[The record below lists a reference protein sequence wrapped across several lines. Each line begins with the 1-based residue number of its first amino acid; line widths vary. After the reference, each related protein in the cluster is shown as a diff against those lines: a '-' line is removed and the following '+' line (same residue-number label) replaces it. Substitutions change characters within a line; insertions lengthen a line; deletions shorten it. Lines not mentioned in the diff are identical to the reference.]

1 MQNPFKKMGPAT
13 LVAAAFIGPGTVTAC
28 MKAGAGFGMSLLWA
42 LLLSG
47 GMTILLQET
56 AARIGLITQEGLA
69 SVMRNAIEKKWLKI
83 LLSWGILAAILGGN
97 TAYEAGNINGAILG
111 LEALFGPD
119 SLVIYPF
126 VIGGLA
132 AILLGFGSYKT
143 LEKFLI
149 GLVVLLSG
157 SFLITAILVGPSMV
171 ALIKGVVLVQFPK
184 DSLFTIMALIGTT
197 VVPYNLFLHAAL
209 VKEKWQQPSD
219 LSALRTDTK
228 IAVSIGV
235 LVSMAI
241 VITAT
246 ALPKDSLKSVLDLA
260 EGLAPLYGSF
270 AKIAIGIGL
279 LSAGIT
285 SAVTAPLAAAYVVN
299 NCFDLGLKATHWGF
313 KAISLVILAL
323 GMCSLLLNY
332 TPISVIVFAQIA
344 NGIILPVLV
353 GLLFWLGNNQKMLG
367 KHTNSKTKNILFG
380 IIFIISVGLSIKTL
394 VSVL

>member
-1 MQNPFKKMGPAT
+1 MGPAT

-28 MKAGAGFGMSLLWA
+28 MKAGAGFGTSLLWA

-47 GMTILLQET
+47 GMTVLLQET
-56 AARIGLITQEGLA
+56 AARIGLISQEGLA
-69 SVMRNAIEKKWLKI
+69 SVMRNAIEKKWPKT

-111 LEALFGPD
+111 LEALFGSD
-119 SLVIYPF
+119 SLMVYPF
-126 VIGGLA
+126 VVGGLA
-132 AILLGFGSYKT
+132 ATLLGFGSYKV
-143 LEKFLI
+143 LEKLLI
-149 GLVVLLSG
+149 GLVLLLSA
-157 SFLITAILVGPSMV
+157 SFLITAVLVGPSLVELM
-171 ALIKGVVLVQFPK
+171 KGVAWIQFPK

-209 VKEKWQQPSD
+209 VKEKWQHPSD
-219 LSALRTDTK
+219 LKALRTDTK

-246 ALPKDSLKSVLDLA
+246 ALPKESLKSVLDLA

-270 AKIAIGIGL
+270 AKMAIGIGL

-299 NCFDLGLKATHWGF
+299 SCFDLGLKASHWSF
-313 KAISLVILAL
+313 KAISLGVLSL
-323 GMCSLLLNY
+323 GICSLLLNY
-332 TPISVIVFAQIA
+332 TPISVIIFAQIA

-353 GLLFWLGNNQKMLG
+353 GLLFWLGNNQAVLG
-367 KHTNSKTKNILFG
+367 THTNSKTKNILFG
-380 IIFIISVGLSIKTL
+380 IIFIISLGLSIKTL
-394 VSVL
+394 VSVF

>member
-1 MQNPFKKMGPAT
+1 
-13 LVAAAFIGPGTVTAC
+13 
-28 MKAGAGFGMSLLWA
+28 
-42 LLLSG
+42 
-47 GMTILLQET
+47 
-56 AARIGLITQEGLA
+56 
-69 SVMRNAIEKKWLKI
+69 MRNAIEKKWLKT
-83 LLSWGILAAILGGN
+83 LLSWGILTAILGGN

-111 LEALFGPD
+111 LEALFGSD
-119 SLVIYPF
+119 SLMVYPF
-126 VIGGLA
+126 VVGGLA
-132 AILLGFGSYKT
+132 ATLLGFGSYKT
-143 LEKFLI
+143 LEKLLI
-149 GLVVLLSG
+149 GLVILLST
-157 SFLITAILVGPSMV
+157 SFLITAVLVGPSIV
-171 ALIKGVVLVQFPK
+171 ELIKGVVWIQFPK

-219 LSALRTDTK
+219 LKALRTDTK

-299 NCFDLGLKATHWGF
+299 SCFDLGLKASHWAF
-313 KAISLVILAL
+313 KVISLGVLSL

-332 TPISVIVFAQIA
+332 TPISVIIFAQIA

-353 GLLFWLGNNQKMLG
+353 GLLFWLGNNQAVLG
-367 KHTNSKTKNILFG
+367 THTNSKTKNILFG
-380 IIFIISVGLSIKTL
+380 IIFIISLGLSIKTL
-394 VSVL
+394 VSVF

>member
-1 MQNPFKKMGPAT
+1 MGPAT

-28 MKAGAGFGMSLLWA
+28 MKAGAGFGTSLLWA

-47 GMTILLQET
+47 GMTVLLQET
-56 AARIGLITQEGLA
+56 AARIGLISQEGLA
-69 SVMRNAIEKKWLKI
+69 SVMRNAIEKKWPKT

-111 LEALFGPD
+111 LEALFGSD
-119 SLVIYPF
+119 SLMVYPF
-126 VIGGLA
+126 VVGGLA
-132 AILLGFGSYKT
+132 ATLLGFGSYKV
-143 LEKFLI
+143 LEKLLI
-149 GLVVLLSG
+149 GLVLLLSA
-157 SFLITAILVGPSMV
+157 SFLITAVLVGPSLVELM
-171 ALIKGVVLVQFPK
+171 KGVAWIQFPK

-209 VKEKWQQPSD
+209 VKEKWQHPSD
-219 LSALRTDTK
+219 LKALRTDTK

-260 EGLAPLYGSF
+260 EGLSPLYGSF
-270 AKIAIGIGL
+270 AKMAIGIGL
-279 LSAGIT
+279 FSAGIT

-299 NCFDLGLKATHWGF
+299 SCFDLGLKASHWSF
-313 KAISLVILAL
+313 KAISLGVLSL

-332 TPISVIVFAQIA
+332 TPISVIIFAQIA

-353 GLLFWLGNNQKMLG
+353 GLLFWLGNNQAVLG
-367 KHTNSKTKNILFG
+367 THTNSKTKNILFG
-380 IIFIISVGLSIKTL
+380 IIFIISLGLSIKTL
-394 VSVL
+394 VSVF